1 MENKLLFE
9 TWLRIPPPQ
18 WTRSRRKLRLL
29 SIVRKIGFTSDF
41 HNTCHIVFIL
51 RVYELTRMAGR
62 GGEDGGGVTAPQTV
76 FKISR
81 GSTLTDIQTR
91 HRDIILFETSGRFIH
106 GRKKR
111 VFLTRHD
118 NEFQLFFLATE
129 PGTAKNI
136 ICSYIWWIRF
146 LCPTLTIPR
155 AQRYHITLKTWGQP
169 YVPTCLG
176 HFQN

>member
-9 TWLRIPPPQ
+9 TWLRIPPPNEPVADGNYD
-18 WTRSRRKLRLL
+18 SCLL
-29 SIVRKIGFTSDF
+29 SVKLALQAISTIRVISCSYYVYMSWLAWQEEEERM
-41 HNTCHIVFIL
+41 VVAWQL
-51 RVYELTRMAGR
+51 RRQYLKYPV
-62 GGEDGGGVTAPQTV
+62 VP
-76 FKISR
+76 
-81 GSTLTDIQTR
+81 LTDIQTR

-129 PGTAKNI
+129 PGTAKNM